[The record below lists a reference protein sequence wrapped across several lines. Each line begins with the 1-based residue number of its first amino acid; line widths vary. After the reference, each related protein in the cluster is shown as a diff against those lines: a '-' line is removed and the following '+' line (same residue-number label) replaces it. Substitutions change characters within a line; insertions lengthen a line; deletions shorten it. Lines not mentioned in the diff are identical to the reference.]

1 MATVASSTV
10 PTSKH
15 TKTVVAPRVRNALHS
30 LSSFTSTRAALVLA
44 RGAWREEREVE
55 DNMELVGE
63 DKDGGELDREDE
75 SKGSGG
81 MI

>member
-1 MATVASSTV
+1 V
-10 PTSKH
+10 
-15 TKTVVAPRVRNALHS
+15 
-30 LSSFTSTRAALVLA
+30 LV